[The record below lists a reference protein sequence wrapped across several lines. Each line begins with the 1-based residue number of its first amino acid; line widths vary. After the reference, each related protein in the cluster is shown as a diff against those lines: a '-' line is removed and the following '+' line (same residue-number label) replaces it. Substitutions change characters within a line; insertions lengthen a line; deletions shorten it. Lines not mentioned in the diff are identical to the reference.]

1 LIDTGAV
8 GWGPLLFDVAIMLDA
23 FPQSEKIVEQH
34 EQFLTT
40 YLAAAPI
47 QSGELAGLRQY
58 AALHWAQLAKYFA
71 WRLAHDVR
79 LGDADPDGN
88 ARSLA
93 EVRAALESLL

>member
-1 LIDTGAV
+1 
-8 GWGPLLFDVAIMLDA
+8 MLDA